1 MSLKNLDMA
10 FALIVD
16 LKCFGVTTQMSIY
29 RSLAAV
35 WIHLLVLKSVGMCSQ
50 VKRATTTKFTISSH
64 GISAGMIPQIMHD
77 SEIRPDKQRVVFTP
91 SGLST
96 AAEVGANLLETA
108 QETGV
113 AIRSLCGGNGNC
125 RQCWVE
131 ISEGSHPKHGV
142 ECSAGNLSP
151 ITELE
156 ERMHQRHDKFKG
168 LRLACRTRIMGDLVV
183 DVPERSQENLAYIS
197 KKNVA
202 RDFDIKPVVK
212 LYNVELA
219 EATMDTN
226 PSATENLLERLKEQ
240 GVGAKIHP
248 SLLRGLQPLVH
259 ETKGKFSVAVR
270 DDKDVVA
277 LYENSNVTV
286 IGAAV
291 DIGSTTLALYV
302 YDLNSGDLMYE
313 TSAMNPQIQFGEDL
327 MSRVSYVMMNK
338 GGDQKLTNA
347 VRNKLTEMLYEACKQ
362 LQMPLNH
369 LLEVVLVG
377 NPIMHHL
384 FFGIS
389 PVELGQAPF
398 TLTIREWLEMTAAD
412 VGLDL
417 FATTR
422 IAFLPLIAGHV
433 GADTAAAYL
442 SEIESIQSQ
451 TTLLVDIGTNA
462 EIMLAKDGVVYATS
476 SPTGPAFEGAEISSG
491 VRASHGAIERIRID
505 PETMEVTFRVI
516 GVDAWSNDV
525 AFAAAKPRVIGIC
538 GSGII
543 EVMVELAKAG
553 LIDKTGL
560 FVQSRAPEKF
570 DYHHTDD
577 NTTVRFLLVDQGD
590 NSIYVEQTD
599 VRSIQLAKAALYA
612 GVQLLMDYLDCTE
625 FEQVLLAGAFG
636 AHLDPVYV
644 ADLDL
649 IPSASKEQIKSV
661 GNAAGI
667 GATKALLSQNERDK
681 IIEAV
686 KHVRKIESA
695 NEPKFQEYFVNGM
708 AFSVSP
714 IAAQKNERNRRR
726 RRS

>member
-1 MSLKNLDMA
+1 MTD
-10 FALIVD
+10 
-16 LKCFGVTTQMSIY
+16 
-29 RSLAAV
+29 
-35 WIHLLVLKSVGMCSQ
+35 
-50 VKRATTTKFTISSH
+50 
-64 GISAGMIPQIMHD
+64 SAIN
-77 SEIRPDKQRVVFTP
+77 PDTQRVVFTP

-96 AAEVGANLLETA
+96 TAEVGATLLETA

-142 ECSAGNLSP
+142 ECSADNLSP

-168 LRLACRTRIMGDLVV
+168 LRLACRTRILGDLVV

-202 RDFDIKPVVK
+202 RDFDVKPVVK
-212 LYNVELA
+212 LFSVELA

-226 PSATENLLERLKEQ
+226 PSATENLLERLREQ
-240 GVGAKIHP
+240 GVDAKIHP

-270 DDKDVVA
+270 DNKDVVA
-277 LYENSNVTV
+277 LYPNDKPTV

-302 YDLNSGDLMYE
+302 YDLNTGDLMYE

-347 VRNKLTEMLYEACKQ
+347 VRNKLTEMLHEACKQ
-362 LQMPLNH
+362 LQMPFNH

-398 TLTIREWLEMTAAD
+398 TLAIRDWLEMTAAE

-442 SEIESIQSQ
+442 SEIESMQSQ

-516 GVDAWSNDV
+516 GVDAWSNEAV
-525 AFAAAKPRVIGIC
+525 FAAAKPRVIGIC

-560 FVQSRAPEKF
+560 FVQSKAPEKF
-570 DYHHTDD
+570 DSHQTDD
-577 NTTVRFLLVDQGD
+577 TTTVRFLLVDQGD

-599 VRSIQLAKAALYA
+599 IRSIQLAKAALYA
-612 GVQLLMDYLDCTE
+612 GIQLLMDYLDCTE
-625 FEQVLLAGAFG
+625 FDQVLLAGAFG
-636 AHLDPVYV
+636 AQLDPVYV

-667 GATKALLSQNERDK
+667 GATKALLSQDERDK

-695 NEPKFQEYFVNGM
+695 NEPNFQEYFVNGM

-714 IAAQKNERNRRR
+714 IEAQKNERNRRR